1 MELYN
6 AGDGNVKFPR
16 YPLVGVTLT
25 RETVPERKDAS
36 RYWISLYGCWRNFP
50 SGMAVVQALVPE
62 VPHASLRLSCPD
74 CRCPQNPVRDRS
86 GFYTPC

>member
-1 MELYN
+1 MCLYN

-16 YPLVGVTLT
+16 YPPVGVTLT
-25 RETVPERKDAS
+25 RETVPERENAS
-36 RYWISLYGCWRNFP
+36 RYWISLYGRWRNFP

-62 VPHASLRLSCPD
+62 VPHASRRLSCPD